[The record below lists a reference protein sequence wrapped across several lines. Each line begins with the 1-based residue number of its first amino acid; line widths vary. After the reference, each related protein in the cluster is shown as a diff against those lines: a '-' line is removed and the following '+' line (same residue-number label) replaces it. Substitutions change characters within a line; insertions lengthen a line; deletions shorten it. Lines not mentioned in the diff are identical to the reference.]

1 MPSSRQTESV
11 RSTLLRIAF
20 VAALLSS
27 FAVALLPS
35 PDLPP
40 TVDHADKLFHF
51 LVYFGLGVL
60 GLCAWP
66 RHTLRVCLLLLG
78 HGALVE
84 IAQSLTDYR
93 QGDIWDWLADA
104 AGALAALLLHRLF
117 TRSRRTNRR

>member
-1 MPSSRQTESV
+1 MPILRRIENV

-20 VAALLSS
+20 LLALLSS

-35 PDLPP
+35 PGLPGE
-40 TVDHADKLFHF
+40 VDHADKIAHF
-51 LVYFGLGVL
+51 LAYFGLGAL
-60 GLCAWP
+60 GLFAWP
-66 RHTLRVCLLLLG
+66 RHALAVCLLLLA

-104 AGALAALLLHRLF
+104 VGVMAALVVHHLF
-117 TRSRRTNRR
+117 SGSQTKRSR